1 MLNKTILVVD
11 DEKNIRML
19 FEDELTE
26 AGFQVITA
34 ENGKEG
40 LRLAQQ
46 AKPDLILL
54 DIKMPDMH
62 GVEVLQKIRETD
74 STTPVIMITAHGA
87 RSPLS
92 KSMTQWAIRS
102 KELNIADYI
111 TKPVDL
117 DELIKKIR
125 QILHLSL

>member
-1 MLNKTILVVD
+1 MIDKTILVVD

-19 FEDELTE
+19 FEDELVE

-34 ENGKEG
+34 ENGTEG
-40 LRLAQQ
+40 LRLALQ

-62 GVEVLQKIRETD
+62 GVEVLQKLREED
-74 STTPVIMITAHGA
+74 KTTPVIMITAHGA
-87 RSPLS
+87 RSTVS
-92 KSMTQWAIRS
+92 RSMTEWAIRS

-117 DELIKKIR
+117 DELITKIK
-125 QILHLSL
+125 QILHLS

>member
-1 MLNKTILVVD
+1 MINKTILVVD

-62 GVEVLQKIRETD
+62 GVEVLKRLRETD
-74 STTPVIMITAHGA
+74 ITTPVIMVTAHGA

-92 KSMTQWAIRS
+92 RSMTEWAIRS

-117 DELIKKIR
+117 EELIGKIKS
-125 QILHLSL
+125 ILHLS

>member
-1 MLNKTILVVD
+1 MIDKTILVVD

-34 ENGKEG
+34 EGGKEG
-40 LRLAQQ
+40 LRLALQ

-62 GVEVLQKIRETD
+62 GVEVLQKLREQD
-74 STTPVIMITAHGA
+74 KTTPVVMVTAHGA
-87 RSPLS
+87 RSPVS
-92 KSMTQWAIRS
+92 RSMTEWAIRS

-117 DELIKKIR
+117 DELIAKIKK
-125 QILHLSL
+125 ILHLS

>member
-1 MLNKTILVVD
+1 MLDKTILVVD
-11 DEKNIRML
+11 DEKNIRTL
-19 FEDELTE
+19 FEDELTD
-26 AGFQVITA
+26 AGFQVLTA

-40 LRLAQQ
+40 LRLAVQ

-62 GVEVLQKIRETD
+62 GVEVLQKFRETD
-74 STTPVIMITAHGA
+74 KTTPVIMVTAHGA
-87 RSPLS
+87 RSPVS
-92 KSMTQWAIRS
+92 RSMTEWVIRS

-117 DELIKKIR
+117 DELITKIR
-125 QILHLSL
+125 QILHLG